1 MSYTSH
7 SQHIGSKTTNMS
19 ILFIAVNLEK
29 ILGGC
34 SVTASVEGDA
44 GRGREG
50 SPLLPRD
57 PGVS

>member
-1 MSYTSH
+1 
-7 SQHIGSKTTNMS
+7 MS